1 MKNISSSPAVKHL
14 PLHDL
19 HVAAG
24 ARMVAFAGWHMP
36 VQYPA
41 GIKQEHLHCR
51 TQAALFDVS
60 HMGQLRL
67 HGRHADRALEHLTP
81 ADIVDLP
88 LNQQRYA
95 LLTSSEGGILDDC
108 MVSRYADYLYMVV
121 NAARR
126 EHDIGHLK
134 ANLGEDIA
142 VDEIHD
148 RVLLALQGPQAA
160 TVLARLQPEI
170 QQMTFMASRA
180 LEINGVQCY
189 VSRSGYTGE
198 DGFEISIPIAA
209 ATQFAEQLLAQ
220 KEVAWAGL
228 GARDALRLEAG
239 LCLYGH
245 DIDAHT
251 TPVEAGL
258 NWSVGKARR
267 IGAAREGGFP
277 GHRRILRELV
287 DKSET
292 RKRVGLVVQGRV
304 PVREGAALYDESG
317 NPVGHVT
324 SGLFSPSLERPIAM
338 AYVQTPV
345 AKTQTSLLA
354 EVRGKQLPVTVVSL
368 PFVPHHYFR

>member
-1 MKNISSSPAVKHL
+1 MKNIPSSPAVKHL
-14 PLHDL
+14 PLHNL

-24 ARMVAFAGWHMP
+24 ARMVEFAGWHMP

-67 HGRHADRALEHLTP
+67 NGKRVDRALEHLTP

-95 LLTSSEGGILDDC
+95 LLTSAEGGILDDC
-108 MVSRYADYLYMVV
+108 MVSRYTDYLYMVV

-126 EHDIGHLK
+126 EHDIAYLK

-142 VDEIHD
+142 VEEIHD
-148 RVLLALQGPQAA
+148 RALLALQGPLAA
-160 TVLARLQPEI
+160 TVLARLQPEV
-170 QQMTFMASRA
+170 QHMRFMASHA
-180 LEINGVQCY
+180 IEINGAQCY

-209 ATQFAEQLLAQ
+209 ATQFAEQLLVQ
-220 KEVAWAGL
+220 EEVAWAGL

-245 DIDAHT
+245 DIDTHT

-258 NWSVGKARR
+258 SWSIGKARR
-267 IGAAREGGFP
+267 PGAAREGGFP
-277 GHRRILRELV
+277 GEQHILGELV
-287 DKSET
+287 NKSAA
-292 RKRVGLVVQGRV
+292 RKRVGLVVQGRA
-304 PVREGAALYDESG
+304 PVREGAALYDQ
-317 NPVGHVT
+317 NNNRVGHVT
-324 SGLFSPSLERPIAM
+324 SGLFSPTLEHPIAM
-338 AYVQTPV
+338 AYVQTHV
-345 AKTQTSLLA
+345 AKAQTYLLA

-368 PFVPHHYFR
+368 PFVPHHYHR